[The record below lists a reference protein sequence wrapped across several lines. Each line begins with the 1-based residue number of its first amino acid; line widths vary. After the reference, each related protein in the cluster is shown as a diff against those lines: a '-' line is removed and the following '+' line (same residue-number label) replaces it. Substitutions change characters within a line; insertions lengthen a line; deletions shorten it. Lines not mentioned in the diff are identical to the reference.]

1 MDLSE
6 TSDLQPSEHW
16 YFLHKL
22 EWLKRSIDKYV
33 SNPSTSID
41 IGAGIGYFS
50 KELKRIYPRLT
61 PNCVDTNY
69 LDSDLGEIDGV
80 FFTTKYSDADSADI
94 ILMMDVLEH
103 VESDEQLIWTYLPA
117 ASKDAT
123 WLITVPAF
131 QSLWSGHDVALGH
144 FRRYRRKQLLTIL
157 EKLDFEIIDA
167 RYLFTPIFIPLWL
180 MRRSKRNQKVH
191 NDLQKQSNLINLLA
205 LKILRIDLTIINQY
219 FPGSTLAVVAR
230 LRNKH
235 D

>member
-22 EWLKRSIDKYV
+22 EWLKHSINKYV
-33 SNPSTSID
+33 PNPSTSID
-41 IGAGIGYFS
+41 IGAGIGFFS
-50 KELKRIYPRLT
+50 KELKIVHPELVSY
-61 PNCVDTNY
+61 CVDTNY

-80 FFTTKYSDADSADI
+80 FFTDKYSADNSPDV

-103 VESDEQLIWTYLPA
+103 VESDEQLIQTYIPV

-123 WLITVPAF
+123 WLISVPAF
-131 QSLWSGHDVALGH
+131 QSLWSGHDVELGH

-157 EKLDFEIIDA
+157 EKLDFEIIDT

-180 MRRSKRNQKVH
+180 IRRSKRNQKVH
-191 NDLQKQSNLINLLA
+191 NDLKKQSKIMNFLA
-205 LKILRIDLTIINQY
+205 LKILRFDLTTLNQH
-219 FPGSTLAVVAR
+219 FPGSTLAVVAKLSNR
-230 LRNKH
+230 H